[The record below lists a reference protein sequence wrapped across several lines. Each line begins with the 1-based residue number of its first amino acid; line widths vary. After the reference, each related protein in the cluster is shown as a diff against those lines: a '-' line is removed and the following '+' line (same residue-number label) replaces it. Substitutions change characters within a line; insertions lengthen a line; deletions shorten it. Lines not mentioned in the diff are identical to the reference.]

1 MEFPQAIQKLIEM
14 FSQFPTVGP
23 KTAERYVFYLLK
35 QPAESL
41 QRLAQSIAE
50 LKEKTTTCPQCFA
63 ISESRPCLICA
74 DKKRSQD
81 IICVVRNTQDMLMIE
96 ATKQYNG
103 LYFILGGLIDTIND
117 IKPNQLNIKKLI
129 TKIKN
134 NDIKE
139 IILALSPTVEG
150 ETTAMYIAKLFKDK
164 NIKITRLA
172 RGLSSGASL
181 EYADEMTLTNALKYR
196 NEL

>member
-1 MEFPQAIQKLIEM
+1 MKFPLAIQKLIDQ

-23 KTAERYVFYLLK
+23 KTAERYIFYLLK
-35 QPAESL
+35 QPAENL
-41 QRLAQSIAE
+41 QKLAQLIAE
-50 LKEKTTTCPQCFA
+50 LKEKTIICSQCLA
-63 ISESRPCLICA
+63 ISETNPCLICA
-74 DKKRSQD
+74 DKNRSQG
-81 IICVVRNTQDMLMIE
+81 IICVVGNTQDMLMIE

-117 IKPNQLNIKKLI
+117 IKPDQLNIKQLVA
-129 TKIKN
+129 KINHKG
-134 NDIKE
+134 IKE

-172 RGLSSGASL
+172 RGLPTGSNL
-181 EYADEMTLTNALKYR
+181 EYADEMTLSNALKYR